1 MTLKKLQIATLV
13 LAAIGMFS
21 AAYLTYTKLART
33 NILCVQTKGFDC
45 DLVNASNFSQIY
57 GIPIAVLGLLAYITI
72 VTVIL
77 LETRMRI
84 LKANGPL
91 LLFGISLAGTLYSA
105 YLSYLE
111 AFVLKAWCQYC
122 LISALSMTAIFV
134 LAIIRLVRQP
144 A

>member
-1 MTLKKLQIATLV
+1 MTMKKLQIATLG
-13 LAAIGMFS
+13 LAAIGTF
-21 AAYLTYTKLART
+21 AAVYLTYTKLART
-33 NILCVQTKGFDC
+33 TILCVKAEGFDC
-45 DLVNASNFSQIY
+45 DLVNASSYSQVY
-57 GIPIAVLGLLAYITI
+57 GVPIAVLGLLAYITI
-72 VTVIL
+72 IAIIL
-77 LETRMRI
+77 LESRIRI
-84 LKANGPL
+84 LKTNGPL